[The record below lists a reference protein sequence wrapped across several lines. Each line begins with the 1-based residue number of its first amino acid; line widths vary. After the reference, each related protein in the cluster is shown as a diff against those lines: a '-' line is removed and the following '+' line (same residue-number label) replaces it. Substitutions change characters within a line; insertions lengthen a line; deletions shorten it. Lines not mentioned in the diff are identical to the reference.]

1 MNYNDS
7 SIWKPLINGK
17 LQLYYM
23 CKAVLFTRNRLYTM
37 KDIFIIAFPDAHLNS
52 MNTDML
58 QTLQKPILKS
68 LKVFPKL
75 NQESTRSHYD
85 SYLKATFSCCKSFT
99 PCSYASFSWLF
110 YLSLGCPRA
119 AQRTLTPLLQ
129 LSH

>member
-7 SIWKPLINGK
+7 SIWNPLINGK

-23 CKAVLFTRNRLYTM
+23 CKAVLFTRKRLYTM

-75 NQESTRSHYD
+75 NQESN
-85 SYLKATFSCCKSFT
+85 
-99 PCSYASFSWLF
+99 
-110 YLSLGCPRA
+110 
-119 AQRTLTPLLQ
+119 QVPL
-129 LSH
+129 

>member
-58 QTLQKPILKS
+58 QALQKPILKS

-75 NQESTRSHYD
+75 NQESN
-85 SYLKATFSCCKSFT
+85 
-99 PCSYASFSWLF
+99 
-110 YLSLGCPRA
+110 
-119 AQRTLTPLLQ
+119 QVPL
-129 LSH
+129 